1 MKEKYIKPFLMKVDL
16 VEELIMASGPTPT
29 PCVDDA
35 PCSTDGPCSADVP
48 CSADGPC
55 SVAG

>member
-1 MKEKYIKPFLMKVDL
+1 MKEKYIKPSLMKVDL

-35 PCSTDGPCSADVP
+35 PCSGDTPCSSDS
-48 CSADGPC
+48 CSI
-55 SVAG
+55 AG